1 MCIRNN
7 AKYMSFKFFVAGCQ
21 RSGTTMLRLVLDS
34 HPDIR
39 CFDEALAYD
48 YLTGRQP
55 AALQKLEEQGV
66 SAVGFKI
73 PRFAEQLGWPEHV
86 DPDYGR
92 FASFY
97 NGEKTL
103 FIVRDVCDVVS
114 SMASLKANATETWI
128 DRYAAPIL
136 RATLPEYPGGED
148 LRKKFSELEARG
160 FPRHLL
166 GALYWEAKNRGL
178 LSMLE
183 AGSPVLPLSY
193 EALVEDPRP
202 IMERV
207 MAFLSL
213 DWNDALLLH
222 HHQEHQELD
231 ERGMAIGN
239 TDPKRAIDRNSVG
252 KGALSLTPQ
261 ERDET
266 LAFVEQTSRQIN
278 ELGLGHDL

>member
-1 MCIRNN
+1 MP
-7 AKYMSFKFFVAGCQ
+7 FKFFVAGCQ

-34 HPDIR
+34 HPEIR
-39 CFDEALAYD
+39 CFDEAVAYEF
-48 YLTGRQP
+48 LTGRQSAP
-55 AALQKLEEQGV
+55 IQDLAEEGI

-73 PRFAEQLGWPEHV
+73 PRFAEQLGWPNQV

-92 FASFY
+92 FGSFY

-114 SMASLKANATETWI
+114 SMTSLKANASQSWI

-136 RATLPEYPGGED
+136 RATLPEYPGGDD
-148 LRKKFSELEARG
+148 LRNKFSMLEQRG
-160 FPRHLL
+160 FPCHLL

-178 LSMLE
+178 LAMLA
-183 AGSPVLPLSY
+183 AGHPVLPLSY
-193 EALVEDPRP
+193 EALVESPRP

-207 MAFLSL
+207 MGFLGLS
-213 DWNDALLLH
+213 WNDVLLMH

-231 ERGMAIGN
+231 ERGLAIGN

-252 KGALSLTPQ
+252 RGALSLTPQ
-261 ERDET
+261 EREET
-266 LAFVEQTSRQIN
+266 LAFVEQTRCRIN
-278 ELGLGHDL
+278 QLGLGHDL